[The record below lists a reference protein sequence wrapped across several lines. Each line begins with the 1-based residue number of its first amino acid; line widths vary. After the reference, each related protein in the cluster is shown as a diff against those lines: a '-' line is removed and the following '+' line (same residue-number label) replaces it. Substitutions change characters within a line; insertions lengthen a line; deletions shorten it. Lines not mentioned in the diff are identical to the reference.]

1 MDSWGK
7 PEKGG
12 SDRKKK
18 TELAGGKLQP
28 DMSQITGRNNIS
40 SKKSGKGIVCS
51 INFSNFAMN
60 MYFYTRSMGLTDI
73 FKKKPKENVGGMEDF
88 MTLIKVY
95 FQSVL
100 AANLGISN
108 LASLPD
114 MAAFKRSLHVATVN
128 NKLGVGEKK
137 ACQKMLQD
145 LYGIS
150 DGFFKEI
157 DQSIKK
163 GCKSQMDV
171 RNYLYLFQGYSQE
184 LMMLVGNLMKWKFRI
199 PSFLKKM
206 LRVMIEKTVND
217 ILTSNDWKDD
227 GVRKSVYAVRKYQ
240 KALGF
245 SEAWATE
252 YVYNIV
258 TLAKKEPRPSQ
269 DDLDKA
275 ENKMKK

>member
-1 MDSWGK
+1 
-7 PEKGG
+7 
-12 SDRKKK
+12 
-18 TELAGGKLQP
+18 
-28 DMSQITGRNNIS
+28 
-40 SKKSGKGIVCS
+40 
-51 INFSNFAMN
+51 
-60 MYFYTRSMGLTDI
+60 MGLLDI
-73 FKKKPKENVGGMEDF
+73 FKKRQQENVGGMEDF

-108 LASLPD
+108 LSALPD

-128 NKLGVGEKK
+128 NKLGVGERK

-163 GCKSQMDV
+163 GCKNQMEV
-171 RNYLYLFQGYSQE
+171 RNYLFLFQGYTQE

-199 PSFLKKM
+199 PSFLKKA
-206 LRVMIEKTVND
+206 LRTMIEKTVND
-217 ILTSNDWKDD
+217 IFTRNDWKED
-227 GVRKSVYAVRKYQ
+227 GVRKSVYSVRKYQ
-240 KALGF
+240 KLLGF
-245 SEAWATE
+245 SEAWTAE
-252 YVYNIV
+252 YVYNMI

-275 ENKMKK
+275 ESKMKK